1 MQSFLKNNALRLCG
15 VFIFITILTQIDVAS
30 ALNVI
35 SGSDKRLLIIS
46 ISLIA
51 PLFLAKSL
59 KWFYLLKIQEL
70 KYPFVK
76 VLSIYLS
83 GFFLGAT
90 TPAKIGEFG
99 KVFYLKKDN
108 YSYGRLFFSIFIDR
122 LSDIFL
128 LFTLCV
134 AGAFFFTP
142 FPFDINITRL
152 LYFLTISAIL
162 LLALFIWKNG
172 IQRGLKKIFKRFFP
186 KKFLNEINFNTI
198 ELLNEFRIL
207 SIKRIV
213 FIFFFTGLIFT
224 IHFFLLYIAAL
235 ALGINIDF
243 FYLSISLSIAMIINL
258 LPISFMG
265 IGTRD
270 LTLIVL
276 FSNIDISREITV
288 AFSSTMLFF
297 VIISIVLTFP
307 FFLTQRIKI
316 TESKSKNI

>member
-15 VFIFITILTQIDVAS
+15 VFIFITILTQIDLAS

-46 ISLIA
+46 ILLIV

-83 GFFLGAT
+83 GFFLGSI

-99 KVFYLKKDN
+99 KIFYLKKEN
-108 YSYGRLFFSIFIDR
+108 HSYSRIFFSILVDR

-128 LFTLCV
+128 LFILCIV
-134 AGAFFFTP
+134 GIFFFVPIVFEINIKRLLFFFT
-142 FPFDINITRL
+142 T
-152 LYFLTISAIL
+152 SAIL
-162 LLALFIWKNG
+162 ILALFILKAG
-172 IQRGLKKIFKRFFP
+172 IQRGLKKIFKIFFS
-186 KKFLNEINFNTI
+186 KKILNKINFNTSD
-198 ELLNEFRIL
+198 LLNEFRIL
-207 SIKRIV
+207 SIKKV
-213 FIFFFTGLIFT
+213 FLIFLFTCFAFT
-224 IHFFLLYIAAL
+224 IHFVLLYIAAL
-235 ALGINIDF
+235 ALGINISF
-243 FYLSISLSIAMIINL
+243 FYLVISLSIAMIINF

-276 FSNIDISREITV
+276 FSSFDISREITV
-288 AFSSTMLFF
+288 AFSSIMLFF
-297 VIISIVLTFP
+297 VMISIVLTFP
-307 FFLTQRIKI
+307 FFLSQRLKLN
-316 TESKSKNI
+316 ENKSKNI